1 MDNLIRLP
9 TGPGPSRGHSR
20 GLSKPFFFTRYEM
33 GQLMALYSSRVAAGE
48 WRDYAFD
55 QLDDMAVF
63 SIFRHTHE
71 KALFSVAK
79 VQKKGQRTPSL
90 ALYSGQ
96 KRMKSASSL
105 LDVIDTFDKLPRLVQ
120 G

>member
-20 GLSKPFFFTRYEM
+20 GHSKPFFFTRYEM

-55 QLDDMAVF
+55 QLDDIAVF

-79 VQKKGQRTPSL
+79 VQKKGQRTPSF